1 MRRHLLTTALSAT
14 LLLSPTAAFADPGV
28 GSGGGAGGVVDDAFY
43 VDGSLYRTVATP
55 TDLSGTGAPEDSFDT
70 IYDIDHGP
78 NVATAAPGDPAYN
91 GGRWQVHAVVFGSEM
106 AYEAAVAEVDAN
118 GSGDL
123 DSAGEVEEAIAAGHA
138 TDNGVVASFVCPVI
152 PPRGPH
158 A

>member
-1 MRRHLLTTALSAT
+1 MRRHLLTAALSAT
-14 LLLSPTAAFADPGV
+14 LLLSPTAALADPGT

-55 TDLSGTGAPEDSFDT
+55 TDLSGTGAPDASFDT
-70 IYDIDHGP
+70 IYDIDQGP
-78 NVATAAPGDPAYN
+78 NVATAAPGDPDYN

-106 AYEAAVAEVDAN
+106 AYQAAVAAVDLNHN
-118 GSGDL
+118 GLIDT
-123 DSAGEVEEAIAAGHA
+123 AGEVEAAIAAGHA